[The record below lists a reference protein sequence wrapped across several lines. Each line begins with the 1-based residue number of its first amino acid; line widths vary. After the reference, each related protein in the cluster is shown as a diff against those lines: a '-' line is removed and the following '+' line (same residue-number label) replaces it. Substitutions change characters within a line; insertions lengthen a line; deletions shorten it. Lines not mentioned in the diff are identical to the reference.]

1 MTNFSIKELTYST
14 KAVEKGISN
23 VPGTKELA
31 NLMYVITQLERVRTI
46 LGDNPLLISSG
57 YRCKA
62 LNAAVGGVSTSAHV
76 QGLAVDFT
84 CSGYGNTTQIVDAI
98 YKSDV
103 QYDQLILEYPNKSTT
118 WVHLGFAAKGDTP
131 RKQTLVTTAGTYS
144 QYKP

>member
-1 MTNFSIKELTYST
+1 MTNFSIKELTYSR
-14 KAVEKGISN
+14 KAVELGISN
-23 VPGTKELA
+23 IPSTKELA
-31 NLMYVITQLERVRTI
+31 NLMYVITQLERVRTALSNQPI
-46 LGDNPLLISSG
+46 SISSG
-57 YRCKA
+57 YRCEA

-84 CSGYGNTTQIVDAI
+84 CSGYGNTTQIVEAI

>member
-1 MTNFSIKELTYST
+1 MTHFSIKELTYSR
-14 KAVEKGISN
+14 KAIDRGISN
-23 VPGTKELA
+23 IPATKELA
-31 NLMYVITQLERVRTI
+31 NLMYVITQLERVRSI

-84 CSGYGNTTQIVDAI
+84 CRDYGNTTQVVDAI
-98 YKSDV
+98 YKSGIE
-103 QYDQLILEYPNKSTT
+103 YDQLILEYPNKSTT

-131 RKQTLVTTAGTYS
+131 RKQTLVTTAGTYR